1 MMHYAETVKGS
12 IAFPLQSLDD
22 LYGDVIEKAHMT
34 QVRLAE
40 TEKYPHVTFFFD
52 GGKEM
57 EFKHST
63 RIVIPSPNVATYD
76 LKPEMSAY
84 EVKDK
89 AVEAIRSKAFDTM
102 ILNFANPDM
111 VGHTGSLS
119 ATIKAVEAVDACTK
133 EVVEALL
140 KEGGIAI
147 VLADHGNAEQMIDSE
162 GNPHTAHTTNV
173 VPVAITSFDYTLS
186 SGALCDVAPTLLELL
201 GIGGTRGAPGYG
213 RYATA
218 EFGAD
223 KFKADPGYAFRMS
236 EGMKALERSAA
247 ARGGLLSG
255 ATLRGTQRFGQD
267 LASQEYQNAF
277 NRYQAERAGTL
288 NPYQALAGTA
298 QSGANVL
305 GQQAGQMGSNISN
318 ALGAYGSSVQGNLIG
333 AGNAQA
339 AGQIGMANALAGGVG
354 QGINFYQNQQLLSR
368 LPSYG
373 SSLGGGF

>member
-1 MMHYAETVKGS
+1 MA
-12 IAFPLQSLDD
+12 
-22 LYGDVIEKAHMT
+22 
-34 QVRLAE
+34 
-40 TEKYPHVTFFFD
+40 
-52 GGKEM
+52 
-57 EFKHST
+57 
-63 RIVIPSPNVATYD
+63 VATGT
-76 LKPEMSAY
+76 
-84 EVKDK
+84 
-89 AVEAIRSKAFDTM
+89 AILGA
-102 ILNFANPDM
+102 A
-111 VGHTGSLS
+111 
-119 ATIKAVEAVDACTK
+119 
-133 EVVEALL
+133 ALTA
-140 KEGGIAI
+140 GAGIYGASQ
-147 VLADHGNAEQMIDSE
+147 ARGA
-162 GNPHTAHTTNV
+162 A
-173 VPVAITSFDYTLS
+173 S
-186 SGALCDVAPTLLELL
+186 SQQAAAQQASDVAAQTADQQVALQREIFEKQTELQKPFREAGLAGQNRLLELL
-201 GIGGTRGAPGYG
+201 GIGGAAGAPGYG

-255 ATLRGTQRFGQD
+255 ATLRGTQRYGQD

-318 ALGAYGSSVQGNLIG
+318 ALGAYGSSVQGNIIG

-339 AGQIGMANALAGGVG
+339 AGQIGAANAIVGGLG
-354 QGINFYQNQQLLSR
+354 QGLNFYQQSQMLNR
-368 LPSYG
+368 LPTYG